1 MEHSGKSLA
10 DAQSDKQH
18 LSPVKTTRCVDLYGT
33 ALVSALCLLSAAMRA
48 DEETK
53 SPERIAAAP
62 NGKFYLVRYT
72 DVDQSSWHGYTFEG
86 NRAIYSHNRGQRM
99 ALVAAND
106 PQTRVPLPI
115 SEQAKTG
122 IEMGLG
128 FFSPDEQ
135 WIFSDD
141 TLCPA
146 RLYHRKGELEY
157 VQQPAECLREAAFR
171 FMAEQEKIDEKLIGM
186 RTEENDVDRRSIDFV
201 DWSSD
206 SRRLLL
212 ALSASI
218 GPEEKGSGGI
228 FKKGIGWWLC
238 YFNTDTGKF
247 ELTDRLRA
255 ANRGARKQWDGYYAP
270 SAAGPMT
277 PLSAEPV
284 GQEVSWTPVTRRFEI
299 ADKRLNEI
307 YAALLKKLEPAAREQ
322 LKQEQREWLIQRDT
336 DAAVYAN
343 QHWGPFGA
351 LALMEGKAI
360 ATEARVADLEK
371 QLKP

>member
-1 MEHSGKSLA
+1 M
-10 DAQSDKQH
+10 
-18 LSPVKTTRCVDLYGT
+18 KTKRCFDLFRT
-33 ALVSALCLLSAAMRA
+33 ALVSALWLLPAAIRA

-53 SPERIAAAP
+53 SPERIATAP
-62 NGKFYLVRYT
+62 SGKFYLVRYA
-72 DVDQSSWHGYTFEG
+72 DVDQFGSP
-86 NRAIYSHNRGQRM
+86 AGQRM

-115 SEQAKTG
+115 SEEVKADT
-122 IEMGLG
+122 EMGLA
-128 FFSPDEQ
+128 FISPDEQ

-141 TLCPA
+141 SLCPA

-157 VQQPAECLREAAFR
+157 VQEPTECLREAAFR
-171 FMAEQEKIDEKLIGM
+171 FLAEQEKIDEKLIGI

-206 SRRLLL
+206 SLRLLL

-218 GPEEKGSGGI
+218 GPPEKGSGGTI
-228 FKKGIGWWLC
+228 FKTGIGWWLC
-238 YFNTDTGKF
+238 YFNTETGKF
-247 ELTDRLRA
+247 ELTDRLHA
-255 ANRGARKQWDGYYAP
+255 ANRDARKRWDGYYEPTEA
-270 SAAGPMT
+270 SATM

-284 GQEVSWTPVTRRFEI
+284 GHEGPWTPATRRFEI

-322 LKQEQREWLIQRDT
+322 LKQKQREWLIQRET
-336 DAAVYAN
+336 DAAINAN
-343 QHWGPFGA
+343 QRWSPFGKA
-351 LALMEGKAI
+351 ALMEGKAI
-360 ATEARVADLEK
+360 ATEAHMADLEK

>member
-1 MEHSGKSLA
+1 
-10 DAQSDKQH
+10 
-18 LSPVKTTRCVDLYGT
+18 VKTTRCVDLFGT
-33 ALVSALCLLSAAMRA
+33 ALISALCLLSAAARA

-53 SPERIAAAP
+53 SPERIATVP
-62 NGKFYLVRYT
+62 SGKFYLVRYT
-72 DVDQSSWHGYTFEG
+72 EVDQSGS
-86 NRAIYSHNRGQRM
+86 AAGQRM

-115 SEQAKTG
+115 SEQAKADT
-122 IEMGLG
+122 EMGLA
-128 FFSPDEQ
+128 FISTDEQ

-141 TLCPA
+141 TLCPG
-146 RLYHRKGELEY
+146 RLYHRKGELEC
-157 VQQPAECLREAAFR
+157 VQEPAECLREAAFR
-171 FMAEQEKIDEKLIGM
+171 FLAEQEKIDEKLIGPLAFG
-186 RTEENDVDRRSIDFV
+186 SIEFV

-218 GPEEKGSGGI
+218 GPAEKGSGGGI

-238 YFNTDTGKF
+238 YFNTETGKF
-247 ELTDRLRA
+247 ELTDRLRT
-255 ANRGARKQWDGYYAP
+255 ANRDTRKQWDGYSAP

-284 GQEVSWTPVTRRFEI
+284 GHEAPWMPVKRRFETT
-299 ADKRLNEI
+299 DKHLNEV

-322 LKQEQREWLIQRDT
+322 LKKEQREWLIQRDA

-343 QHWGPFGA
+343 QHWGPFGE
-351 LALMEGKAI
+351 LALLEGKAI
-360 ATEARVADLEK
+360 ATEARTANLQK